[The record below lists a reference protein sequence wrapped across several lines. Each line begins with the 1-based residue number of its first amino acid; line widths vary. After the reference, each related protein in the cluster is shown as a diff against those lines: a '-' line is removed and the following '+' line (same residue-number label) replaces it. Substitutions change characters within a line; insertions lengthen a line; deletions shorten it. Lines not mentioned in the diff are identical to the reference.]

1 MSTLLSSTDIKWT
14 KTCLIIGGCA
24 VAGISAY
31 SLYSYYQNKS
41 RMIDE
46 GFEDICVS
54 FVFNDM
60 INNVKIFHILIYS
73 VLKYLSF
80 LFSEIV
86 TLFSRVFYLK
96 IFF

>member
-1 MSTLLSSTDIKWT
+1 MSTLLSSTDNKWT

-60 INNVKIFHILIYS
+60 INNVKTFYILIYS
-73 VLKYLSF
+73 IGAFVFSAFQNLSF
-80 LFSEIV
+80 I
-86 TLFSRVFYLK
+86 
-96 IFF
+96 